1 MNEQENKSTRSPEN
15 GEDIIGVY
23 KDVIKGKNLTR
34 AWSVASFVLGIFS
47 IVCCCTCWAG
57 LVAGLLAIVFAIVS
71 RRALGYFDGMSLS
84 GLITAIFG
92 VVFSILMI
100 AMTYAY
106 VQSPEF
112 VVLYEEIMK
121 KLIVEAKL

>member
-1 MNEQENKSTRSPEN
+1 MNDQENKNAKSPEN
-15 GEDIIGVY
+15 NEGFIGVY
-23 KDVIKGKNLTR
+23 KDAVKGKNLTR

-57 LVAGLLAIVFAIVS
+57 LVAGILAIIFAVVS

-92 VVFSILMI
+92 VVFSLLMI
-100 AMTYAY
+100 CMTYVY
-106 VQSPEF
+106 MKSPEF
-112 VVLYEEIMK
+112 VMLYEEIMK
-121 KLIVEAKL
+121 KLIVEANP